1 MAEISDWDWERREI
15 ARRNAA
21 FLKRLRE
28 MSDADL
34 AAHLEAV
41 GTFVAPNPH
50 YVLEA
55 ARRLRCV
62 DERIRDA
69 VLEAMCRRR
78 AGVDAPG

>member
-1 MAEISDWDWERREI
+1 MSDISDWERREI
-15 ARRNAA
+15 VRRNAA
-21 FLKRLRE
+21 FLKRLRT

-34 AAHLEAV
+34 AARLEA
-41 GTFVAPNPH
+41 GGRFIAPNPH

-69 VLEAMCRRR
+69 VADARCERR